1 MYDVNTPEEYMRL
14 LEQTI
19 YEVDDLM
26 RCAEDE
32 GDVDPEL
39 TSQLAS
45 LQAIRQSLVLLAAQL
60 ASGDHEFGKG
70 KELPFMGEV
79 RNARY
84 LPFRPMF
91 DALNSAYRK
100 GFESEEN

>member
-19 YEVDDLM
+19 YEVDDLI

-45 LQAIRQSLVLLAAQL
+45 LQAMRRGLVRLAEQL
-60 ASGDHEFGKG
+60 ASGEHELGKG
-70 KELPFMGEV
+70 KELPFMEEV

-91 DALNSAYRK
+91 DSLNSAYRK
-100 GFESEEN
+100 GLESEEN

>member
-1 MYDVNTPEEYMRL
+1 MYEVNTPEEYMRL

-19 YEVDDLM
+19 YEIDDLM

-32 GDVDPEL
+32 GEVDLEL
-39 TSQLAS
+39 TGQLA
-45 LQAIRQSLVLLAAQL
+45 ALAAMRRGLVRLAEQL

-70 KELPFMGEV
+70 KELPFMEEV
-79 RNARY
+79 RRAQY
-84 LPFRPMF
+84 LPFRAML

-100 GFESEEN
+100 GFETEEN